1 MRFSQ
6 GDDAPLSF
14 AHHVP
19 EAALARLGIPLG
31 RTRDDRAVQR
41 AIIGQALVR
50 HDGGG
55 GRISYSR
62 SGEWWRQDRYEDT
75 PFGRARVL
83 GTVDTLTK
91 MGLLNGFRAK
101 RGAHLAEEKADRLQS
116 AFWATES
123 LVQAMSGEAVE
134 HRRPRVPVLLRDENG
149 DPVALPKTQKVQ
161 RIIRTMERRNEERAG
176 IHVSVDPKAV
186 AQGRWRFSNH
196 HWWALTDAG
205 EWTCVRGEEH
215 PYMVQMF
222 ARRSFDLHGRMY
234 GFWTG
239 LPGVRRS
246 ELLLNGERV
255 CEEEPDWSCLHLDLA
270 YAMCGLRLDGDAYEV
285 PGAEGV
291 VSRAQ
296 LKGAV
301 NTYINAADPVATA
314 RSLMLKR
321 FERDKKGRRKWPLSM
336 TWDGTKAV
344 IARIE
349 ERHEGIRHMFGSDAG
364 VRLMRIDCEMA
375 GQVMDACAKASV
387 PCLPVHDSFSVPAQH
402 KGFVE
407 GVMDEVLDRTRDRL
421 SGSGSTVYPVARLH
435 CAGAASGLPGAEPLG
450 ASSVEPETAPVVE
463 VAGLAGEAPSAPPVS
478 SPVLVPATLVE
489 GPPAVLAVSPPVLVP
504 EPLIEGPWGVAA
516 GSYAGSTTDPRVS
529 TPSLVDAS
537 PDASWTLQD
546 VAPVPRVIVSA
557 PDLQASSRE
566 PRTAPP
572 ASYPFP
578 DPRGSSI
585 AVPDLAWTSE
595 PPVTRTASAFSPVRG
610 PHVIYVDGRPVK
622 GSPFYLRPLADELQ
636 AQGHE
641 PFTPPLREPILAPG
655 LARAGSDF
663 PLGRVVAG
671 QAPAYTVGTC

>member
-19 EAALARLGIPLG
+19 EAALTRLGIPLG

-62 SGEWWRQDRYEDT
+62 SGEWWKLDRYADI
-75 PFGRARVL
+75 PFGRTRVL

-91 MGLLNGFRAK
+91 MGLLEGFRAK

-123 LVQAMSGEAVE
+123 LVQAMRGEAIE

-149 DPVALPKTQKVQ
+149 DPLPLPRTQKVD
-161 RIIRTMERRNEERAG
+161 RIVRTMERRNEA
-176 IHVSVDPKAV
+176 IADICLTVDPAAV
-186 AQGRWRFSNH
+186 AKGLWRFSDH
-196 HWWALTDAG
+196 HWWALSDKG
-205 EWTCVRGEEH
+205 EWTCVQSE
-215 PYMVQMF
+215 PYPFMVQMF

-234 GFWTG
+234 GPWTG

-246 ELLLNGERV
+246 ELLLNGLPV

-291 VSRAQ
+291 SRNQ

-344 IARIE
+344 MARIE
-349 ERHEGIRHMFGSDAG
+349 ERHEGIRHMFGSDMG

-387 PCLPVHDSFSVPAQH
+387 PCLPVHDSFNVQARHQ
-402 KGFVE
+402 GFVE
-407 GVMDEVLDRTRDRL
+407 GVMGEVLERTRNKL
-421 SGSGSTVYPVARLH
+421 SGSSSTVYPVVRLH
-435 CAGAASGLPGAEPLG
+435 CAGAGPGAP
-450 ASSVEPETAPVVE
+450 
-463 VAGLAGEAPSAPPVS
+463 
-478 SPVLVPATLVE
+478 
-489 GPPAVLAVSPPVLVP
+489 
-504 EPLIEGPWGVAA
+504 
-516 GSYAGSTTDPRVS
+516 
-529 TPSLVDAS
+529 
-537 PDASWTLQD
+537 
-546 VAPVPRVIVSA
+546 
-557 PDLQASSRE
+557 
-566 PRTAPP
+566 
-572 ASYPFP
+572 
-578 DPRGSSI
+578 
-585 AVPDLAWTSE
+585 
-595 PPVTRTASAFSPVRG
+595 
-610 PHVIYVDGRPVK
+610 
-622 GSPFYLRPLADELQ
+622 
-636 AQGHE
+636 
-641 PFTPPLREPILAPG
+641 
-655 LARAGSDF
+655 
-663 PLGRVVAG
+663 
-671 QAPAYTVGTC
+671 

>member
-246 ELLLNGERV
+246 ELLLNGEPV

-285 PGAEGV
+285 PGATGV
-291 VSRAQ
+291 TRRQ

-301 NTYINAADPVATA
+301 NTYLNAPTGTATA
-314 RSLMLKR
+314 RSLMQKR
-321 FERDKKGRRKWPLSM
+321 FERGKDGKRVWPLSM
-336 TWDGTKAV
+336 TWDRTKAV
-344 IARIE
+344 LARIE
-349 ERHEGIRHMFGSDAG
+349 ERHEGIKHMFGSDMG

-375 GQVMDACAKASV
+375 GEVMDECAKASI

-407 GVMDEVLDRTRDRL
+407 GVMGEVLDRTRDRL

-435 CAGAASGLPGAEPLG
+435 CAGAAAGAPGAELPG
-450 ASSVEPETAPVVE
+450 ASSVEPRELGVVE
-463 VAGLAGEAPSAPPVS
+463 VTVPSGEAPTVSPVS
-478 SPVLVPATLVE
+478 TPSLAPAPCQDEPWTSLAVSY
-489 GPPAVLAVSPPVLVP
+489 PYPRIPTRTRAPAVLAV
-504 EPLIEGPWGVAA
+504 PWPSLDV
-516 GSYAGSTTDPRVS
+516 STDPRTRTS
-529 TPSLVDAS
+529 E
-537 PDASWTLQD
+537 
-546 VAPVPRVIVSA
+546 PVPLV
-557 PDLQASSRE
+557 SSRAG
-566 PRTAPP
+566 RTAP
-572 ASYPFP
+572 STFSTSP
-578 DPRGSSI
+578 DPRPPSTAI
-585 AVPDLAWTSE
+585 PDRLCPTLRLDMTTCQPAVVTVPD
-595 PPVTRTASAFSPVRG
+595 PH
-610 PHVIYVDGRPVK
+610 PHVIYDVDGTPVR
-622 GSPFYLRPLADELQ
+622 GMPVMLRPIAEDFI
-636 AQGHE
+636 AQGHD
-641 PFTPPLREPILAPG
+641 PYAPPGARPPKVAPG
-655 LARAGSDF
+655 LPSGIVPS
-663 PLGRVVAG
+663 
-671 QAPAYTVGTC
+671 APWPYHRDTR